1 MGLSRAGY
9 SGALAAWVGFTL
21 PSAIA
26 LIFFALGVV
35 SFGDAVSSGALHGLK
50 VVAAAV
56 VAQAVWGMARTLCPD
71 AQRVTLMALAACLV
85 LMVPSAWVQVGV
97 IVGAGC
103 VGLAIFKLPPA
114 IKHDPLPIVLS
125 RRSGAIRL
133 ALFLV
138 LLVGLPVLTQLV
150 PGRAVALVDAFY
162 SAGSSV
168 LGGAVMLCCRFRKPR
183 SCRRA
188 GSASKHFSPAM
199 VPPRRC
205 PARCWLVVIVCGV
218 AGWFSID
225 NEFVW
230 RDNFDQTSDIR
241 RLIGVRNCYDIGR
254 QFQQCWRF
262 HDRTEHLRIL
272 LADF

>member
-50 VVAAAV
+50 VVAAVV

-168 LGGAVMLCCRFRKPR
+168 LGGGR
-183 SCRRA
+183 SCCVA
-188 GSASKHFSPAM
+188 ASASRGRAAGLGRHRSIS
-199 VPPRRC
+199 RRLWC
-205 PARCWLVVIVCGV
+205 RPGGARPVVGSSSLSVGWRDGSRLTTNSCGV
-218 AGWFSID
+218 IILIKH
-225 NEFVW
+225 
-230 RDNFDQTSDIR
+230 QTS
-241 RLIGVRNCYDIGR
+241 GV
-254 QFQQCWRF
+254 
-262 HDRTEHLRIL
+262 
-272 LADF
+272 